1 MEDSVEHL
9 SEAKRNYI
17 YYSPL
22 IHTSSH
28 FIMKSS
34 LLGMI
39 YLWLIHADCFQSPS
53 ASDIQKYALGILIT
67 CLFQGMKMRYGL

>member
-1 MEDSVEHL
+1 MEDSVEHV
-9 SEAKRNYI
+9 SEVESNDI
-17 YYSPL
+17 YCSPL

-39 YLWLIHADCFQSPS
+39 YLWSIHADCFRLPS
-53 ASDIQKYALGILIT
+53 ALDAQKYAPGILT
-67 CLFQGMKMRYGL
+67 T